1 MNIKDEIARLVGE
14 ESAGHKRLIEYVT
27 RQLAQG
33 RTLTEV
39 IDDPYV
45 TNRLNPLE
53 RRALI
58 EEPEIVRA
66 AQAESLDDLR
76 TRLEDLAAP

>member
-14 ESAGHKRLIEYVT
+14 ESARHKRLIEYVT
-27 RQLAQG
+27 RQLSQG
-33 RTLTEV
+33 RMLTEV

-58 EEPEIVRA
+58 DEPEIVHA
-66 AQAESLDDLR
+66 AQMDSLDDLR
-76 TRLEDLAAP
+76 AQLEELAAG

>member
-33 RTLTEV
+33 RTLAEV
-39 IDDPYV
+39 IDDPYL

-58 EEPEIVRA
+58 EEPEVVRA

-76 TRLEDLAAP
+76 TRLEDLAAR

>member
-14 ESAGHKRLIEYVT
+14 ESARHKRLIEYVT
-27 RQLAQG
+27 RQLSQG
-33 RTLTEV
+33 RMLTEV

-58 EEPEIVRA
+58 DEPEIVHA
-66 AQAESLDDLR
+66 AQMDSLDDLR
-76 TRLEDLAAP
+76 ARLEELAAG

>member
-14 ESAGHKRLIEYVT
+14 ESARHKRLIEYVT
-27 RQLAQG
+27 RQLSQG
-33 RTLTEV
+33 RMLTEI

-58 EEPEIVRA
+58 DEPEIVHA
-66 AQAESLDDLR
+66 AQMDSLDDLR
-76 TRLEDLAAP
+76 ARLEELAAG